1 VQAKERLELLK
12 EPISEIKS
20 QEHRIAVPVSDGFHF
35 VVIKNILKIVSG
47 YSYSRI
53 FFVDGKSLLV
63 SKPLTEFEDLLTP
76 YRFFR
81 VSNSHLINLN
91 YINMYL
97 HGAGVQVLMDNGDII
112 DVSKRENDEF
122 IRLLNV

>member
-1 VQAKERLELLK
+1 M
-12 EPISEIKS
+12 
-20 QEHRIAVPVSDGFHF
+20 
-35 VVIKNILKIVSG
+35 
-47 YSYSRI
+47 

-63 SKPLTEFEDLLTP
+63 SKPLTAFEDLLTT

-97 HGAGVQVLMDNGDII
+97 HGTGA
-112 DVSKRENDEF
+112 
-122 IRLLNV
+122 